1 MSDSNPR
8 QFIDTN
14 ILIYAHDNS
23 ARRKRDRAKEIIKG
37 LWEDQNGCLS
47 IQVLQEFYVNITQK
61 VANPLTSGTAVQII
75 ADLAT
80 WEIHSPKVDDV
91 LDAIRIQN
99 RYQLSFWDAMIV
111 TSALQ
116 LGCVTLWSE
125 DLNPGQAYD
134 SVTVVNP
141 LNGAIAKSTKT

>member
-1 MSDSNPR
+1 MSDGNPR
-8 QFIDTN
+8 QFVDTN

-23 ARRKRDRAKEIIKG
+23 AGGKRDRAKELLER
-37 LWEDQNGCLS
+37 LWEDRNGCLS

-61 VANPLTSGTAVQII
+61 VANPLAPGTAAQII
-75 ADLAT
+75 ADLAA
-80 WEIHSPKVDDV
+80 WEVHNPKVDDV
-91 LDAIRIQN
+91 LDAIGIQR
-99 RYQLSFWDAMIV
+99 RYQLSFWNAMIV

-116 LGCVTLWSE
+116 LDCVTLWSE

-141 LNGAIAKSTKT
+141 LSS